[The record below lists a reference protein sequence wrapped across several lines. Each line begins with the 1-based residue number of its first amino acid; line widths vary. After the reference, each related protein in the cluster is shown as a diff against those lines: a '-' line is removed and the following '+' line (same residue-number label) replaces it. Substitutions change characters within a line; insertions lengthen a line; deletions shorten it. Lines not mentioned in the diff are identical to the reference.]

1 MIYTKISSCQLVQ
14 LQRYLFF
21 TFNNKKRLFV
31 SSQIE
36 KNMPQN
42 AKYLSNYSLTHCSFK
57 CLYYKHFHP
66 STLVKR
72 PIYQG

>member
-21 TFNNKKRLFV
+21 HIQQQKTVICFEPNR
-31 SSQIE
+31 

-66 STLVKR
+66 FTPMKR
-72 PIYQG
+72 LIYQG